1 MTVTVEQDFRDFVV
15 ARWGELEPL
24 AHLVT
29 LDGPSAR
36 RVTTDALADLHGQW
50 GRLLDEGS
58 PGAATQRAVL
68 VGSLVAAER
77 LGGRGPGHGQGTGT
91 PREADTAS
99 DDLGVMALL
108 PVLRG

>member
-68 VGSLVAAER
+68 AGSLAAAAATR
-77 LGGRGPGHGQGTGT
+77 RPWRRRHPATADGRT
-91 PREADTAS
+91 PHARRTRH
-99 DDLGVMALL
+99 
-108 PVLRG
+108 PTTWR